1 MRVSIPSGPGPY
13 RGRGFDPWGV
23 SIPDDAG
30 SRWVSIPEC
39 PGCGGFDPGSSSDPD
54 DRPRVKGGVLM
65 SRVRTLGGV
74 DPAESWVSIPD
85 E

>member
-30 SRWVSIPEC
+30 VSIPL
-39 PGCGGFDPGSSSDPD
+39 GFDPTVP
-54 DRPRVKGGVLM
+54 GV
-65 SRVRTLGGV
+65 G
-74 DPAESWVSIPD
+74 VSIPD
-85 E
+85 RPAIQITAPVSKVAS